1 MAKSVKRVINILLFN
16 LLLMSIGILILELI
30 FGSWIKQGNLN
41 KLNIIRDRTIKYKI
55 GDLYESPLKWATYTR
70 DKFGLRGQFE
80 NPSEI
85 VLLTVGGS
93 TTDQRY
99 ITDGQTWQDVLQQ
112 EFEAAGNNIV
122 VANAGVDGQSTFG
135 HIKNFDYWFPNIPN
149 LKPKYVLFYIGLND
163 FYKDEGN
170 GYDALVTKNADKS
183 FRQLLKERSAIYNVG
198 RILYGIYQ
206 AELRLNITHGST
218 GLKKAKW
225 ASEPLQ
231 TSYDELMATRLKEYA
246 ERLEL
251 LIERTKRLGW
261 TAIFVTQ
268 PSRYYRLNKGTIEGF
283 KEPVNYNGVPIN
295 GVDYYYMMRKLDRVT
310 CSKAEEH
317 NIFCIDLAKEMMQ
330 ELEDDDFYDFTHMT
344 PKGAK
349 KLGHYLFMILKDPL
363 NLVSGRP

>member
-1 MAKSVKRVINILLFN
+1 MAKRAKRVINILLFN
-16 LLLMSIGILILELI
+16 VVLIGIGILILDLI
-30 FGSWIKQGNLN
+30 FGNWINQDNLN
-41 KLNIIRDRTIKYKI
+41 KLNIIRDRTITYKI
-55 GDLYESPLKWATYTR
+55 GELYESPLKRATYTR
-70 DKFGLRGQFE
+70 DRFGLRGQFE

-99 ITDGQTWQDVLQQ
+99 ITNGQTWQDVLQQ
-112 EFEAAGNNIV
+112 EFETVGNNIV

-149 LKPKYVLFYIGLND
+149 LRPQYVLFYIGLND
-163 FYKDEGN
+163 WYKDEGY
-170 GYDALVTKNADKS
+170 GYDALLTKNADKS
-183 FRQLLKERSAIYNVG
+183 FRQLLKERSAIYYVG

-206 AELRLNITHGST
+206 AEHIRHGSSA
-218 GLKKAKW
+218 LKKEKW
-225 ASEPLQ
+225 VSEPLQ
-231 TSYDELMATRLKEYA
+231 TSYDEIMATRLKEYA

-268 PSRYYRLNKGTIEGF
+268 PSRYYRLNKGRIEGF
-283 KEPVNYNGVPIN
+283 KESINYNGVPIN

-310 CSKAEEH
+310 CSKAKEH
-317 NIFCIDLAKEMMQ
+317 NIFCIDLAKQMMQ
-330 ELEDDDFYDFTHMT
+330 ELEDDDYYDFAHMT

-349 KLGHYLFMILKDPL
+349 KLGHTLFMILRDHL
-363 NLVSGRP
+363 